1 MLRIIIC
8 ATALILAG
16 LASATHATVFCVN
29 SEATANAALT
39 TAQANGADD
48 EVDIVAGT
56 YALTTGLY
64 FSSAEAHSLTVVGG
78 WNAGCSAFTG
88 AATVLDGQGLV
99 RPLFVAE
106 SGSASINIQWLTFA
120 DGLSTNNRG
129 GGLSVFT
136 DSGEIRI
143 DHNRFIFNRA
153 DDYGGALDAY
163 TNGGQMRV
171 RGNLFFANSA
181 ANIGGA
187 ELTSNNSVAYV
198 IGNTILGN
206 SSDNFNSSG
215 GLAVSG
221 AAHFWVS
228 DNIVW
233 NNTANGAVDL
243 SAGAWIAL
251 INNDVGTK
259 GGTQPDPVSQGNQSV
274 APDFASCAG
283 LGCFSFELMRAS
295 TLVDAGYDSPPGGA
309 LAYDLAMKPRT
320 IGPHVDIGAYE
331 QDVLFRN
338 GFE

>member
-1 MLRIIIC
+1 MLRILMC
-8 ATALILAG
+8 ATALTLAG
-16 LASATHATVFCVN
+16 LASVTHAAVFCVN
-29 SEATANAALT
+29 SESAANAALT
-39 TAQANGADD
+39 TAQANGQDD
-48 EVDIVAGT
+48 EVHIVAGT

-64 FSSAEAHSLTVVGG
+64 FNSSEAHSLTLVGG

-88 AATVLDGQGLV
+88 AATVLDGQGVV
-99 RPLFVAE
+99 RPLFVSE
-106 SGSASINIQWLTFA
+106 SGSASVNIQWLTFA

-136 DSGEIRI
+136 DAGEIRI

-153 DDYGGALDAY
+153 DDYGGALFAY
-163 TNGGQMRV
+163 SNGGQLRV
-171 RGNLFFANSA
+171 RGNLLFANSA
-181 ANIGGA
+181 AYEGGA

-198 IGNTILGN
+198 IGNTIFGN
-206 SSDNFNSSG
+206 SSDHIGSSG
-215 GLAVSG
+215 GLSVEG

-243 SAGAWIAL
+243 LASTWIAL
-251 INNDVGTK
+251 INNDVGTT

-295 TLVDAGYDSPPGGA
+295 PLVDAGYDSPPGGA
-309 LAYDLAMKPRT
+309 LASDLARKPRT

-331 QDVLFRN
+331 QDVLFHN